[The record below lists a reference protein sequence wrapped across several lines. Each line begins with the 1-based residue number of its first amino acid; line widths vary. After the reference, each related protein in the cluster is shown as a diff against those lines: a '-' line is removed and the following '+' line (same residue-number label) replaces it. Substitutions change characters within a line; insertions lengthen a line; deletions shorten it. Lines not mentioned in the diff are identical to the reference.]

1 MCVQSPHTE
10 QHLVKEKLMRFG
22 KTIATLA
29 VLATGLSL
37 SAFAK
42 DKNETKVT
50 FSDPIQVGSTQL
62 KPGDYKLQWEGNGP
76 DVQVQIVKGKNV
88 VATVPA
94 KLTENKT
101 SLGTNAITT
110 GTSGNTKTLNQV
122 DFAGGK
128 ESLVFAD
135 STATQATNGQQ

>member
-1 MCVQSPHTE
+1 
-10 QHLVKEKLMRFG
+10 MRFG

>member
-1 MCVQSPHTE
+1 M
-10 QHLVKEKLMRFG
+10 KEKLMRFG